1 MNFCFSIRAI
11 ISQSKLQN
19 LNGKNKC
26 HYHLKLTNFLF
37 QHNAKNTPIANN
49 VIIIDIGIILLL

>member
-1 MNFCFSIRAI
+1 MPLS
-11 ISQSKLQN
+11 SKTEKW
-19 LNGKNKC
+19 KNV
-26 HYHLKLTNFLF
+26 LF